1 MLYCFNLEQ
10 WIARNLGIKL
20 KNLIIEKQLS
30 TKRICEIL
38 RESGG
43 NPLKIILGSFEIPNY
58 TYLGGMFDSIYY
70 LLSSGKVEKVIFL
83 SVYSVYKPKYDE
95 AYSELDPLEPQNTI
109 GSLSLIVENFLQYMS
124 KVFRN
129 TTFYVL
135 RLFNV
140 YGPFQG
146 VEYVIPGIMNSILR
160 SSIMYIG
167 DKKKVRDFVYIDDLI
182 RLIEKLLKVEAK
194 STYNVYNVGS
204 GIPVSIDD
212 LIKKIEKLT
221 NKSPQIIFD
230 PTKIRA
236 EYDYDYAVAD
246 ISKVKKEIGWE
257 PIVSLDEGLKLTC
270 NWLMGRGSDV

>member
-38 RESGG
+38 RESEG
-43 NPLKIILGSFEIPNY
+43 NLLKIILGSFEIPNY

-212 LIKKIEKLT
+212 LIKKIEKLYLYIIQSILCLQT
-221 NKSPQIIFD
+221 KEHTQKQYQTSHVSPRFQD
-230 PTKIRA
+230 
-236 EYDYDYAVAD
+236 
-246 ISKVKKEIGWE
+246 S
-257 PIVSLDEGLKLTC
+257 
-270 NWLMGRGSDV
+270 